1 MIITMKDSSLCFD
14 AWTMKDILFSIL
26 IWRIKYFERSQS
38 KIIIV
43 RILNSIRN
51 SKIGK

>member
-26 IWRIKYFERSQS
+26 WRIKYFERSQS
-38 KIIIV
+38 KIMIV